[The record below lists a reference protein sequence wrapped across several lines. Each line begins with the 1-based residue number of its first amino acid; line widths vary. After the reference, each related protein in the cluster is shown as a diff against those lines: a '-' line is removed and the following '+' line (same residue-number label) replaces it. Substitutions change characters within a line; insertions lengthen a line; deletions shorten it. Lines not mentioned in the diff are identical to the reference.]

1 MLFVIMDSVSAFL
14 GTPLDRSMSVT
25 KASCYN
31 LKNSANDY
39 SFISNFDDNFDIIR
53 CFRENFQAL
62 NSYYYPDQ
70 KKIKSLLAF
79 MTDIPSGWS

>member
-31 LKNSANDY
+31 LKNSAYDY
-39 SFISNFDDNFDIIR
+39 SFIVALMTILILYVALEKIFKRWIPITTRIIKR
-53 CFRENFQAL
+53 
-62 NSYYYPDQ
+62 
-70 KKIKSLLAF
+70 
-79 MTDIPSGWS
+79 